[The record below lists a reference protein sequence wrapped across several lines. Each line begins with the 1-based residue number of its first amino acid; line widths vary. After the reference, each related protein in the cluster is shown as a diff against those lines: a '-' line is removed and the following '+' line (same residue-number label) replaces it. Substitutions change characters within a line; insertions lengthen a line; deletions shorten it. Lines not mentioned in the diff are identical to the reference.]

1 MIDDIIQRLY
11 ADSTRDTLYHY
22 TNLQGL
28 QGVVDSGVLRASDVR
43 YMNDSTE
50 LRHTL
55 ELMQQH
61 ISQRLQAGTDHPAL
75 LNALQ
80 EWLSHRIVGGPML
93 FAASF
98 RANGNLLGQWRGYSA
113 LGKGVSLG
121 FAPDWLR
128 EKADAQG
135 FQIARCIYHPGTQEN
150 LVEEIVDAV
159 EDDAQRALESRGD
172 LDEAVIFER
181 LESRLLRIAAV
192 LKHPAFEE
200 EQEWRL
206 VSPVMD
212 DCQDCP
218 VAFREGVSM
227 LIPWYPFRLGTNET
241 DPMRL
246 EHVFLGP
253 TPNTDLSMNSL
264 ALYLRKRGVE
274 PRRGVE
280 YCRIPYR
287 QR

>member
-28 QGVVDSGVLRASDVR
+28 QGIVDSGVLRASDVR

-80 EWLSHRIVGGPML
+80 EWLSHRIVSGPML

-121 FAPDWLR
+121 LSPGWLQAR
-128 EKADAQG
+128 ANEQG
-135 FQIARCIYHPGTQEN
+135 FQIARCIYDPDRQAG
-150 LVEEIVDAV
+150 LVEEIVGAL
-159 EDDAQRALESRGD
+159 EDDAQRALESGIDRD
-172 LDEAVIFER
+172 DARIFER

-227 LIPWYPFRLGTNET
+227 LIPWYPFRLTAQVGAGMT
-241 DPMRL
+241 L

-253 TPNTDLSMNSL
+253 TPNIDLSMNSL

-274 PRRGVE
+274 PRLGID